1 MLAVMVA
8 FERDGIREW
17 IKAGM
22 TDARQC
28 GKAHGRPRATANNAA
43 QMWHWHRKGSVKR

>member
-1 MLAVMVA
+1 MAA
-8 FERDGIREW
+8 FERDGIRER
-17 IKAGM
+17 IKDGM

-43 QMWHWHRKGSVKR
+43 QMWHWYRPVAVKR